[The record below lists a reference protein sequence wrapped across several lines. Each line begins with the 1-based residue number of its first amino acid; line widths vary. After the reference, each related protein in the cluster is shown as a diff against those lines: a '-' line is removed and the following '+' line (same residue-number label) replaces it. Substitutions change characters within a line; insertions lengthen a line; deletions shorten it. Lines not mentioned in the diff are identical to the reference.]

1 MIITV
6 ISKIIIRNDY
16 DSHVKV
22 LTKIPELVIISFLA
36 LIQVL
41 KPININDENK
51 GRICLPDDDNPVAD
65 DQDCYVTGW
74 GLVEENGF
82 PSDKLREVKIK
93 RVPLKTCKA
102 EVSYGESIDETMAC
116 AGYPEGGKDTCQD
129 DSGNNMVC
137 RVNGR
142 FSRIVYANKLAD

>member
-1 MIITV
+1 M
-6 ISKIIIRNDY
+6 ISKIIRRNDY
-16 DSHVKV
+16 DSHVKR
-22 LTKIPELVIISFLA
+22 LTRLPELVIISFLA

-41 KPININDENK
+41 KPINVNDENK

-82 PSDKLREVKIK
+82 PSDKLREVKTK
-93 RVPLKTCKA
+93 RVPLTRCKA
-102 EVSYGESIDETMAC
+102 EESYGEFRDETMTC

>member
-1 MIITV
+1 MIIT
-6 ISKIIIRNDY
+6 IIAKLIIRNDY
-16 DSHVKV
+16 YSHVKR
-22 LTKIPELVIISFLA
+22 LTTIPELVIVSLLA

-41 KPININDENK
+41 KLINVNDENK

-82 PSDKLREVKIK
+82 PSDKLREVKTK
-93 RVPLKTCKA
+93 PVPLTRCKA
-102 EVSYGESIDETMAC
+102 EESYGEFRDETMTC

-137 RVNGR
+137 KVNGR
-142 FSRIVYANKLAD
+142 FSRIVYANKLAH

>member
-1 MIITV
+1 MIIT
-6 ISKIIIRNDY
+6 IIAKLIIRNDY
-16 DSHVKV
+16 YSHVKR
-22 LTKIPELVIISFLA
+22 LTTIPELVIVSLLA

-41 KPININDENK
+41 KPINVNDKNK

-82 PSDKLREVKIK
+82 PSDKLREVKTK
-93 RVPLKTCKA
+93 PVPLTRCKA
-102 EVSYGESIDETMAC
+102 EQSYGEFRDETMTC

-137 RVNGR
+137 KVNGR
-142 FSRIVYANKLAD
+142 FSRIVYANKLAH

>member
-1 MIITV
+1 MIIT
-6 ISKIIIRNDY
+6 IIAKLIIRKDY
-16 DSHVKV
+16 YSHVKR
-22 LTKIPELVIISFLA
+22 LTTIPELVIVSLLA

-41 KPININDENK
+41 KPINVNDENK
-51 GRICLPDDDNPVAD
+51 GRICLPDDGNPVAD

-82 PSDKLREVKIK
+82 PSDKLREVKTK
-93 RVPLKTCKA
+93 PVPLTRCKA
-102 EVSYGESIDETMAC
+102 EESYGEFRDETMTC

-142 FSRIVYANKLAD
+142 FTPIVYANKLAD

>member
-1 MIITV
+1 M
-6 ISKIIIRNDY
+6 ISKIIRRNDY
-16 DSHVKV
+16 DSHVKR
-22 LTKIPELVIISFLA
+22 LTRLPELVIISFLA

-41 KPININDENK
+41 KPINVNDENK

-82 PSDKLREVKIK
+82 PSDKLREVKTK
-93 RVPLKTCKA
+93 RVPLTRCKA
-102 EVSYGESIDETMAC
+102 EESYGEFIDETVTC

-142 FSRIVYANKLAD
+142 FTPIVYANKLAD

>member
-1 MIITV
+1 M
-6 ISKIIIRNDY
+6 ISKIIRRNDY
-16 DSHVKV
+16 DSHVKR
-22 LTKIPELVIISFLA
+22 LTRLPELVIISFLA

-41 KPININDENK
+41 KPINVNDENK

-82 PSDKLREVKIK
+82 PSDKLREVKTK
-93 RVPLKTCKA
+93 PVPLTRCKA
-102 EVSYGESIDETMAC
+102 EESYGEFRDETMTC

-142 FSRIVYANKLAD
+142 FTPIVYANKLAD

>member
-1 MIITV
+1 MIIT
-6 ISKIIIRNDY
+6 IIAKLIIRNDY
-16 DSHVKV
+16 YSHVKR
-22 LTKIPELVIISFLA
+22 LSTIPELVIVSLLA

-41 KPININDENK
+41 KLINVNDENK

-82 PSDKLREVKIK
+82 PSDKLREVKTK
-93 RVPLKTCKA
+93 PVPLTRCKA
-102 EVSYGESIDETMAC
+102 EESYGEFRDETMTC

-137 RVNGR
+137 KVNGR
-142 FSRIVYANKLAD
+142 FSRIVYANKLAH